1 MVEHY
6 LKLPPAQT
14 RVAVSCGLALLVV
27 HVFSC
32 IWWLQARL
40 DHFGPATWVNQNGYS
55 DLSYTMAYSYSFYW
69 AAQTLTTVGYGD
81 FGAYSNTEV
90 GVTIVWM
97 FLGVVFYSFV
107 VGSLTT
113 IMTTDNKAKELLIKQ
128 LAALDQFKDE
138 ANLDVTVYD
147 GIYNFLINNHE
158 EVFAVMD
165 EGAMINNLPNNY
177 KEELFYFQYGNL
189 IEKLIFLKELPIE
202 LTWALVENLKKV

>member
-1 MVEHY
+1 
-6 LKLPPAQT
+6 
-14 RVAVSCGLALLVV
+14 
-27 HVFSC
+27 
-32 IWWLQARL
+32 
-40 DHFGPATWVNQNGYS
+40 
-55 DLSYTMAYSYSFYW
+55 
-69 AAQTLTTVGYGD
+69 
-81 FGAYSNTEV
+81 
-90 GVTIVWM
+90 M

-138 ANLDVTVYD
+138 VDLDVTVYD

-202 LTWALVENLKKV
+202 LTWALVENLKKVQYNKGDVIFEKNELSDSIYFIFKGKINIIAENGFSIQTHHEGETVGDIEMYHNLRRICKAVAHIDPSDKKTEQVKVFTL